1 MPAEGGSMALKILWG
16 ITGSGDKIEDTVNI
30 MLKLNGEY
38 DIDMRVAMSKNGEKV
53 ARMYEVWEPLKN
65 VFEDVLVEKG
75 PNVPFL
81 VGGLQTGKY
90 DLFIVCPATANTT
103 AKIAHGIADS
113 LISNCVSQAL
123 KANREVYIYPV
134 DQKPGDI
141 TTVLPDGKELIL
153 SIREVDLENSERLK
167 RMRGVTVISELDDI
181 EGIIKKHLTK
191 LRAS

>member
-1 MPAEGGSMALKILWG
+1 MNLQILWG
-16 ITGSGDKIEDTVNI
+16 ITGCGDRLEETVNLMKELRI
-30 MLKLNGEY
+30 RKSLDVTVVL
-38 DIDMRVAMSKNGEKV
+38 SKNGEKV
-53 ARMYEVWEPLKN
+53 VRMYNLWQCINENFKR
-65 VFEDVLVEKG
+65 VLVEKG

-81 VGGLQTGKY
+81 AGGLQTGKY

-167 RMRGVTVISELDDI
+167 RMRGVTVISELEDI
-181 EGIIKKHLTK
+181 ERIIKKHLTK
-191 LRAS
+191 LQTS